1 MWNTRRTG
9 SQESGVRSQ
18 KGHAARRR
26 FLFCLLTPVFCLLSF
41 GCRTDMQDTPRYEA
55 FEAADKKTFPD
66 GMSARPLVEGTVPR
80 GEAGREFVDRKS
92 DYLYTGQLPGAQTA
106 AGAQAAASLT
116 GTAATGASGEATPN
130 AANAGAAGAGAQSG
144 ADAAQ
149 GVVREGG
156 PDVFPQ
162 QVLPITRE
170 TLERGRDRYNNYC
183 AMCHG
188 MTGESDG
195 MIVRRGYQRPPSL
208 VTEAGLRP
216 GQATAAHY
224 FRIITN
230 GQGGMPSYAD
240 MLTAEDRWKIVAYI
254 RALQMTRNRPAA
266 DVPESERAKLG
277 SAGQT
282 GGTHGGERH

>member
-1 MWNTRRTG
+1 MWNTEQKVKVKRQKAKG
-9 SQESGVRSQ
+9 EARS
-18 KGHAARRR
+18 ARRVSR
-26 FLFCLLTPVFCLLSF
+26 RLLFTFCLLPFTFYLS

-80 GEAGREFVDRKS
+80 GETGREFVDRKT
-92 DYLYTGQLPGAQTA
+92 DYLYTGQLPG
-106 AGAQAAASLT
+106 GAQAAPSPAVES
-116 GTAATGASGEATPN
+116 
-130 AANAGAAGAGAQSG
+130 
-144 ADAAQ
+144 ADSTQ
-149 GVVREGG
+149 EIVREGG

-162 QVLPITRE
+162 QVLPITKE

-208 VTEAGLRP
+208 VTEAGLQSGR
-216 GQATAAHY
+216 ASAAHY
-224 FRIITN
+224 FRTITN
-230 GQGGMPSYAD
+230 GQGAMPSYAD

-254 RALQMTRNRPAA
+254 RALQMTRNRPQT

-277 SAGQT
+277 NAGQA
-282 GGTHGGERH
+282 GGGHGGDEH